1 MKTFARLIRRYVLA
15 ATLTMLLVVGLAVG
29 ALVALTYR
37 YTDPY
42 NAMPYTSHEVAGAIR
57 KTADGLSFDPSRTPE
72 EWMAGYA
79 WAMVLDDE
87 GNVIWEYDLP
97 EDLPRRYTARDEATF
112 IRWFLDDY
120 PVYSWVE
127 DYGLFVIAME
137 KGSMVRYN
145 VYTYPGVAKDILY
158 GIPPAVFLVVA
169 LVFAC
174 CIYFSWRSSRSLR
187 AMAAGLDALAD
198 GQTVRLPIHGFTGE
212 LAEKL
217 NQTSAQLQK
226 RNEIIARRDNAR
238 TNWIAGVSH
247 DIRTPLALILGWAEQ
262 LEHDPALA
270 GNARQK
276 AAGIRTQ
283 SEKIR
288 ALIEDLNLTSK
299 LQYGAQPLRRHP
311 ETVGPLL
318 RELVAQSC
326 DSPLAARCEVTLEQ
340 SEEAEHTRISV
351 DKALLGRAVE
361 NLLSN
366 TVRHNPG
373 PVQVSIRAVC
383 VGENL
388 LLTVADD
395 GTGYPP
401 AVLAALTCPEKAGN
415 NAPHILGLHVVEQ
428 ILAAHGG
435 SARFA
440 QNTPH
445 GAKVV
450 LRLPI
455 TTPEN

>member
-1 MKTFARLIRRYVLA
+1 MRTFARLIRRYVLA
-15 ATLTMLLVVGLAVG
+15 ATLTMILLVGLAVG
-29 ALVALTYR
+29 SLVALTYR

-42 NAMPYTSHEVAGAIR
+42 NAMPYTSKEISSALH
-57 KTADGLSFDPSRTPE
+57 KTTDGLAFDASRTPA

-87 GNVIWEYDLP
+87 GDVIWEYDLP
-97 EDLPRRYTARDEATF
+97 AELPRHYTARDEAVF
-112 IRWFLDDY
+112 IRWYLDDY

-127 DYGLFVIAME
+127 DYGLFVVAME

-145 VYTYPGVAKDILY
+145 VYTYPDVVRTILY

-187 AMAAGLDALAD
+187 AMAVGLDALAE
-198 GQTVRLPIHGFTGE
+198 GQTVRLPTSGFTGE

-226 RNEIIARRDNAR
+226 RNEIIAQRDNAR

-262 LEHDPALA
+262 MEHDPVLA
-270 GNARQK
+270 ENARQK

-288 ALIEDLNLTSK
+288 SLIEDLNLTSK
-299 LQYGAQPLRRHP
+299 LQYGAQPLRRQP

-318 RELVAQSC
+318 RELIAQFC
-326 DSPLAARCEVTLEQ
+326 DSLLADRCEVTLEQ
-340 SEEAEHTRISV
+340 SEGAERTRISV

-366 TVRHNPG
+366 SVRHNLT
-373 PVQVSIRAVC
+373 PVRVSIRAVC
-383 VGENL
+383 VGDNL
-388 LLTVADD
+388 LLTFADD
-395 GTGYPP
+395 GRGYPP
-401 AVLAALTCPEKAGN
+401 AVLAVLTCPEKTWE

-428 ILAAHGG
+428 ILTAHGG

-440 QNTPH
+440 QNSPH
-445 GAKVV
+445 GAKAV
-450 LRLPI
+450 LCLPKAG
-455 TTPEN
+455 PEN